1 MSDSPEFRG
10 FPAIGGG
17 TVLPNLFF
25 LAVLPKLQEP
35 GDLLAFLWVTR
46 LVQEQ
51 RGEAR
56 FVSADQIWA
65 TEPARHSFEALAG
78 GRSALDRGLGRCAT
92 LGALLALR
100 LTGEGNDS
108 TIYFVNNPGSRRAVA
123 RARAG
128 ALKLRP
134 ATVAVPVASPAV
146 EARPDIFRLYEENIG
161 TITPL
166 VGERLLA
173 AADDYPPAWIED
185 AFREAAEL
193 NRRNWRYIE
202 RILQNWA
209 QEGRGDEAPER
220 DSFEARK
227 QRYLSGP
234 FGNLPL
240 RGS

>member
-1 MSDSPEFRG
+1 MSGNDTFNG
-10 FPAIGGG
+10 FPGIGGG
-17 TVLPNLFF
+17 TMLPNLFF
-25 LAVLPKLQEP
+25 LAILPKLQDP
-35 GDLLAFLWVTR
+35 GDLLAFLWVSQ
-46 LVQEQ
+46 LVQQQ

-56 FVSADQIWA
+56 FVTADEIWA
-65 TEPARHSFEALAG
+65 QEPARDSFQKLAG
-78 GRSALDRGLGRCAT
+78 GRAALERGLGRCT
-92 LGALLALR
+92 SLGALLALR
-100 LTGEGNDS
+100 LSGEAREN
-108 TIYFVNNPGSRRAVA
+108 TVYFVNNPPSRRAVA

-128 ALKLRP
+128 ALQLRP
-134 ATVAVPVASPAV
+134 AAVALPVPAGTDES
-146 EARPDIFRLYEENIG
+146 RPDIFRLYEENIG

-166 VGERLLA
+166 IGERLLA
-173 AADDYPPAWIED
+173 ATDDYPPAWIED

-209 QEGRGDEAPER
+209 QEGRGDEAPQR

-240 RGS
+240 GRP